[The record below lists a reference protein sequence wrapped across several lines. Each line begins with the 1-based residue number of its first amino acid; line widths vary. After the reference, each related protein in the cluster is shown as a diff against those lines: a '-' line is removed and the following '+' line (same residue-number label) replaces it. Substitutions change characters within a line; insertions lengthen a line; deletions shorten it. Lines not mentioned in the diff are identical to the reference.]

1 MSTKKYLLIVLLLFQ
16 FIAYS
21 NNNGNS
27 KNEKMFF
34 GGGLGIGLG
43 SNYTSIEVSPQIGY
57 QPIYNLYTGV
67 KLIYQHHSGSYMVG
81 NNTYDYRGSIYGG
94 SLFAMNIWF
103 NKIVA
108 YAEYELLDVDKSL
121 VYYSEKG
128 RLWVGSPIV
137 GGGISQNFGNSRLV
151 FLVLWNF
158 NSGKYVPYSNPI
170 LRFSFMF

>member
-1 MSTKKYLLIVLLLFQ
+1 MYAIRSYYV
-16 FIAYS
+16 IAYS

-81 NNTYDYRGSIYGG
+81 NNTYDY
-94 SLFAMNIWF
+94 
-103 NKIVA
+103 
-108 YAEYELLDVDKSL
+108 
-121 VYYSEKG
+121 
-128 RLWVGSPIV
+128 P
-137 GGGISQNFGNSRLV
+137 
-151 FLVLWNF
+151 
-158 NSGKYVPYSNPI
+158 
-170 LRFSFMF
+170 